1 VLTSGQTDNKIHGT
15 ANIYKKK

>member
-1 VLTSGQTDNKIHGT
+1 LTSGQTDNKIHGT